1 MWRLGFFFHEMAFG
15 LLSVFLPL
23 YVIAIGGSLFD
34 AGVMSSSALFL
45 AIPFSFL
52 WGNLCDRTKRYR
64 RYVLLSFASLSAI
77 LYLFTLTT
85 SVGLLI
91 ILYAVLWIFHVAH
104 EPSKNILIAELYS
117 RDEWER
123 AFASYEALI
132 KVGWLIG
139 FFLGFLA
146 STYGIDAKHT
156 LMLCSA
162 LNFAAFALS
171 VVFVKDPLLV
181 FERSLVKIEKAV
193 DFTYRGVSLA
203 SKLLEGIRTK
213 EKLRMENPYAF
224 CIGLAISSLATS
236 MLSTPLPV
244 FFSKDLA
251 VPVNF
256 VFILYVLNS
265 GGGIGGYLLALN
277 KPYLRAEKAHL
288 NRILISRSIS
298 VLALIVAALIPL
310 YSLALASLIL
320 ILLGFTH
327 ALFFVYTLSISMEL
341 MPEGKAG
348 LFNILVSV
356 GGACGSFIGPY
367 IAHILG
373 FHYVFF
379 ITSLVFLMASIAFH
393 FFS

>member
-23 YVIAIGGSLFD
+23 YVIAIGGSLLD
-34 AGVMSSSALFL
+34 VGIMSSSALFL

-52 WGNLCDRTKRYR
+52 WGHFCDKTKRYR
-64 RYVLLSFASLSAI
+64 RYVLLSFAALSII

-85 SVGLLI
+85 SVELLI
-91 ILYAVLWIFHVAH
+91 ILYAFMWIFHVAH
-104 EPSKNILIAELYS
+104 EPSKNVLTAELYP
-117 RDEWER
+117 RDKWER
-123 AFASYEALI
+123 AFASYEALV

-139 FFLGFLA
+139 LVLGFLA
-146 STYGIDAKHT
+146 STYSIDAQHT

-162 LNFAAFALS
+162 LNFVAFALS
-171 VVFVKDPLLV
+171 VVLVRDPPLV

-203 SKLLEGIRTK
+203 SKLLEGIRIK
-213 EKLRMENPYAF
+213 EKLKMENPYAF
-224 CIGLAISSLATS
+224 CLGLALSSLATS

-256 VFILYVLNS
+256 VFAMFVLNS
-265 GGGIGGYLLALN
+265 SGGVTGYLLALN
-277 KPYLRAEKAHL
+277 KPHLRAEKARL

-298 VLALIVAALIPL
+298 VLVLIVVTLIPP
-310 YSLALASLIL
+310 YSLGLASLIL

-327 ALFFVYTLSISMEL
+327 ALFFVYSLSISMEL

-348 LFNILVSV
+348 LFNLVVSV

-373 FHYVFF
+373 FAYVFF
-379 ITSLVFLMASIAFH
+379 ITSLIFLTACIAFQL
-393 FFS
+393 FS